1 MKLGK
6 LVTSVQVNVKRTIP
20 EYQQKSE
27 EESSLLMDILSTSD
41 ENQGVELEF

>member
-1 MKLGK
+1 MRSGR
-6 LVTSVQVNVKRTIP
+6 LVTSVQINVQRTIP